1 MNTLKAKTTIS
12 CNCCGGKMKRVKS
25 IKVVSID
32 KESAA
37 IEAKE
42 KLNLW
47 QSSLIG
53 QNCKVCASIIKEVEA

>member
-1 MNTLKAKTTIS
+1 
-12 CNCCGGKMKRVKS
+12 MKRVKS